1 MEFTYLT
8 NIFSVILFFFILN
21 SNKYTYNIEL
31 INGFVL
37 LHNLIEQMNDVIYP
51 NCLYN
56 LYEEVSGNEEVEN
69 TNLQC
74 KKDIKYEHKYLEVIK
89 KLTNEFVL
97 TEDEKIL
104 EEQKYKEH
112 YDSLIE
118 NYKKLIT
125 LYLEQ
130 IKHLELKRYE
140 LISMTDEEYI
150 KDCKN
155 NDVNDDYDSDF
166 DNLNKET
173 KITEITEEINNQKEL
188 LNNIEIKITNTSDLV
203 ELSKEYAKTYVI
215 QKRKEKLEGC
225 HVMEYTPLGNVLMT
239 YNVNRETFS
248 YYSDSTIPYRYLEV
262 VGRKFVKFFNC
273 RPIFVD
279 MEEELKIC
287 EEKNENDRLK
297 KEKDELL
304 KQEQFDNKNT
314 IIEPKKNVFAK
325 FKSYNKDAATGRVNK
340 VPAPKNNISNNQ
352 SVNSSEGNKILL
364 KNNANRYTYEG
375 KISNYNFIK
384 KIEKKVTNK
393 KYGITF
399 ADFKKMNI
407 NNKK

>member
-21 SNKYTYNIEL
+21 SNKYNYNIEL

-51 NCLYN
+51 KCLYN
-56 LYEEVSGNEEVEN
+56 LDEEVSGNEEVEN

-74 KKDIKYEHKYLEVIK
+74 KKDVKYEDKYLEVIK
-89 KLTNEFVL
+89 KLSNEFVL

-104 EEQKYKEH
+104 EEQKYEEH

-118 NYKKLIT
+118 NYKKIIT

-130 IKHLELKRYE
+130 IKQLELKRYE

-188 LNNIEIKITNTSDLV
+188 LNNIKIKITNTSDLV

-340 VPAPKNNISNNQ
+340 VPAPKNNILNNQ
-352 SVNSSEGNKILL
+352 SVNSSESNKILL

>member
-51 NCLYN
+51 KCLYN
-56 LYEEVSGNEEVEN
+56 LDEEVSGNEEVEN

-74 KKDIKYEHKYLEVIK
+74 KKDVKYEDKYLEVIK
-89 KLTNEFVL
+89 KLSNEFVL

-104 EEQKYKEH
+104 EKQKYEEH

-130 IKHLELKRYE
+130 IKQLELKRYE

-279 MEEELKIC
+279 MQEELKIC

-375 KISNYNFIK
+375 KISNYIFIK